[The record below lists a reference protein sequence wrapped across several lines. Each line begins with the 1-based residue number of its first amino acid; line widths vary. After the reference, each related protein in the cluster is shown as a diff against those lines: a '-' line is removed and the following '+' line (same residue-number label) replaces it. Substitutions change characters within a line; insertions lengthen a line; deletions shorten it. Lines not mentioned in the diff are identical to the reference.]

1 MEAIR
6 SRLEELGEQA
16 RSRWPLVSSFR
27 ELLTTET
34 VGKIKAVTS
43 EPIYIVL
50 HYKFDGDPYR
60 GGFSLPGGASL
71 LLEEDV
77 LKWYPYLKK
86 YPHWQK
92 LFGQI
97 DGTNC
102 YLLGISETDWLRKKS
117 YQYDF
122 KQRMS

>member
-27 ELLTTET
+27 GLLTTET
-34 VGKIKAVTS
+34 VEKIKKSTS
-43 EPIYIVL
+43 EPVYIIL
-50 HYKFDGDPYR
+50 HYSFSGHPYS
-60 GGFSLPGGASL
+60 GGFALPGGASL

-77 LKWYPYLKK
+77 LKKYPYLKK
-86 YPHWQK
+86 YPHWQR
-92 LFGQI
+92 LFDQI

-102 YLLGISETDWLRKKS
+102 YLLGCSETDWLLKKT
-117 YQYDF
+117 YHYEF